1 MKFMDYEE
9 GNISL
14 ESKGSYGCQSET
26 ITMLGYQWDIF
37 SRKKEGC
44 TLKVAEP
51 WKVRGRLWVWQVLEG
66 LIWFL
71 KLCWMC
77 N

>member
-1 MKFMDYEE
+1 MKFIDYEE
-9 GNISL
+9 DNISL
-14 ESKGSYGCQSET
+14 ESKSSYGCQLET

-51 WKVRGRLWVWQVLEG
+51 RKVRGRLYDWQVLEG

>member
-14 ESKGSYGCQSET
+14 ELKSRYGCLLET
-26 ITMLGYQWDIF
+26 IILLGCRWNIF

-51 WKVRGRLWVWQVLEG
+51 REVRGRLYDWQVLEG
-66 LIWFL
+66 LFWFL
-71 KLCWMC
+71 KLC
-77 N
+77 